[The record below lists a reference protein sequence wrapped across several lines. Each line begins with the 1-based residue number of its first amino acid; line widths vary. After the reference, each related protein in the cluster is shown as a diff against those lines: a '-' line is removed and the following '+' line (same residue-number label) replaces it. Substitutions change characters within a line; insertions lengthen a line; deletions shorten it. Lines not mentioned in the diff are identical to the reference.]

1 MHYRYAV
8 LPAPSALGL
17 HVDGVARSP
26 AVLLRHGLAQAL
38 GARVAPAVPAPAGS
52 NQVDAGT
59 GVFNAHEIAEYAH
72 DLGAAIADS
81 LDRDEFPVVLGG
93 DCSILLGAMSAV
105 RARGRYGLLFVD
117 GHADFYQPEA
127 EPTGEAASM
136 ELGFVTGRGPRLL
149 TGPESLRPLVRDE
162 DVLVVG
168 FRDAE
173 LAASEGSRPLP
184 PTIEA
189 LDLAAVR
196 SRGASA
202 VAKRI
207 VDRFD
212 AGRFWIHFDVDVLDD
227 AVMPAVDYR
236 QAGGLSWSE
245 LGRILDP
252 ALASGRAVG
261 LDVTIFNPDLDADG
275 AIGTELASR
284 LPDLMSP
291 YRADTRT

>member
-1 MHYRYAV
+1 MNFRYAV
-8 LPAPSALGL
+8 IPAPSALGL

-26 AVLLRHGLAQAL
+26 AVLLRHGLAHAL

-52 NQVDAGT
+52 GRVDART
-59 GVFNAHEIAEYAH
+59 GVYNAHEIAEYAH
-72 DLGAAIADS
+72 DLGARVTDS
-81 LDRDEFPVVLGG
+81 LDRGEFPVVLGG
-93 DCSILLGAMSAV
+93 DCSILLGVMSAV
-105 RARGRYGLLFVD
+105 RSRGRHGLLFVD

-149 TGPESLRPLVRDE
+149 TGAAASPPLVRDE
-162 DVLVVG
+162 DVIVVG

-184 PTIEA
+184 RTIEA

-202 VAKRI
+202 VAARV
-207 VDRFD
+207 VDRFA

-227 AVMPAVDYR
+227 TVMPAVDYR

-245 LGRILDP
+245 VGCILDA
-252 ALASGRAVG
+252 ALASGRAAG

-275 AIGTELASR
+275 AVGKELVDQLAG
-284 LPDLMSP
+284 LLGP